1 MSFRYPGGLIRETGP
16 TVVGPVGGEGGSA
29 PGVWTLGQQAGY
41 AALGLWPKPV
51 LGKYLWSWGQN
62 SYGQLGL
69 GDVTDRSSP
78 NQVGALVT
86 WLKLACGTYQSLSIK
101 TDGTLWAWGQ
111 GANGKLGLGNTT
123 SYSSPKQ
130 VGALT
135 TWSSIA
141 GGGEHTMAITTGDAL
156 WTWGGNGSGQL
167 GLGNIT
173 SYSSPK
179 QVGALTTW
187 FKIVGGYA
195 FTIATKTDGTLW
207 AWGVNNTGQ
216 LGQGD
221 ITSRS
226 SPVQVGVLTN
236 WSAIAAGY
244 GYTIATK
251 TDGTLWTW
259 GQNGN
264 GQLGLG
270 TSGGASYRSSPVQV
284 GALTTWSKIGSTN
297 DSTYA
302 IKTDGSLWDWGM
314 NGDGQ
319 LGLGNVTSYSSPKQV
334 GALTTWSIVN
344 GGGTQFAI
352 AVKTNGT
359 LWSWGRNFAGQ
370 LGLGN
375 LTYKSS
381 PNQVGALTT
390 WVNIACGG
398 RNTLATKS

>member
-1 MSFRYPGGLIRETGP
+1 MSFRYPAG
-16 TVVGPVGGEGGSA
+16 VVGAAVTPSGPYQTSTA
-29 PGVWTLGQQAGY
+29 PGIWSLSSQANFQ
-41 AALGLWPKPV
+41 AQGLWPTAGSLPPN
-51 LGKYLWSWGQN
+51 LYSWGQN

-69 GDVTDRSSP
+69 GDVTNRSSP
-78 NQVGALVT
+78 SQVGSLGT

-135 TWSSIA
+135 TWASIA
-141 GGGEHTMAITTGDAL
+141 GGGEHTMAITTGGAL

-167 GLGNIT
+167 GLGNVT

-187 FKIVGGYA
+187 LKIVGGYE

-207 AWGVNNTGQ
+207 AWGVNSTGQ
-216 LGQGD
+216 LGQGNT
-221 ITSRS
+221 TSRS
-226 SPVQVGVLTN
+226 SPVQIGALTT
-236 WSAIAAGY
+236 WSNIAAGY
-244 GYTIATK
+244 GYTIAVK

-270 TSGGASYRSSPVQV
+270 TSGALSYTSSPQQV
-284 GALTTWSKIGSTN
+284 GALTTWSKIDSTN

-314 NGDGQ
+314 NGNGQ
-319 LGLGNVTSYSSPKQV
+319 LGLGNTTSYSSPKQV

-344 GGGTQFAI
+344 GGGTEFAI
-352 AVKTNGT
+352 AIKTDGT

-390 WVNIACGG
+390 WLNIACGG
-398 RNTLATKS
+398 RNTLATIS